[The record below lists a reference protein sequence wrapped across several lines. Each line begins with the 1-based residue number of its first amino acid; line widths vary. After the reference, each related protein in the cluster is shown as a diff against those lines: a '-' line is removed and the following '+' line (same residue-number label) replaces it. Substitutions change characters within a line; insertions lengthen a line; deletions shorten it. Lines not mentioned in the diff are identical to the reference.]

1 VRLYPLAALSI
12 TTLALVSLRREGV
25 VSMPTLTL
33 EPRDAGVL
41 DPDDLMVDFE
51 DDLSDLLNSPQACTF
66 TCRRTV
72 CTLNP
77 CCVSIV

>member
-1 VRLYPLAALSI
+1 
-12 TTLALVSLRREGV
+12 
-25 VSMPTLTL
+25 MPTLTL

-51 DDLSDLLNSPQACTF
+51 DDLSDLLYGAQACLG

-72 CTLNP
+72 CTFNL
-77 CCVSIV
+77 CCISLV